1 MTIENLDQSDRN
13 NLMNYGSR
21 NNKNKLVIDQ
31 ESCDIQLELEL
42 DELPGI
48 TQIIDGETLELEY
61 SADKP
66 SDNKSRSS
74 SESSENTSNNSEHN
88 YSEDDEENTR
98 EAGDEKE
105 DEESVWESESDTE
118 SDTESES
125 DESSVAEED
134 ETHAYIH
141 DFPVQMICLE
151 KCHGTLD
158 ELLVKRVMN
167 EEMGASALFQII
179 MTLIIYQKMFHFTHN
194 DLHTNNIMFVETDQ
208 EFLDYYYNGK
218 YYRVPTYGKIYKL
231 IDFGRAIYK
240 FKGKQ
245 FCSDSF
251 ANGGDAATQY
261 NFEPFMNKKKPRL
274 EPNYSFDLSRL
285 ACSVFD
291 FLIDREECDI
301 TKLDKFQRI
310 IYDWCLDD
318 NGKNM
323 LYKRDGDERYPNF
336 KLYKMIARAVHH
348 CVPHEQLENPFFA
361 QFESG
366 ITTEQCM
373 NIDELPCYC

>member
-1 MTIENLDQSDRN
+1 
-13 NLMNYGSR
+13 
-21 NNKNKLVIDQ
+21 
-31 ESCDIQLELEL
+31 
-42 DELPGI
+42 
-48 TQIIDGETLELEY
+48 
-61 SADKP
+61 
-66 SDNKSRSS
+66 
-74 SESSENTSNNSEHN
+74 
-88 YSEDDEENTR
+88 
-98 EAGDEKE
+98 
-105 DEESVWESESDTE
+105 
-118 SDTESES
+118 
-125 DESSVAEED
+125 
-134 ETHAYIH
+134 
-141 DFPVQMICLE
+141 
-151 KCHGTLD
+151 
-158 ELLVKRVMN
+158 
-167 EEMGASALFQII
+167 
-179 MTLIIYQKMFHFTHN
+179 MFHFTHN